1 MGVITA
7 INAAGFR
14 SWGNN
19 TAAYPDTAD
28 PKDRWFAVR
37 RFFDWDGNEFVYKYT
52 SYVDKPASKRLIQS
66 IVDSQNIIG
75 NGYVA
80 RDYCAAYHMEFRSDE
95 NSIEQL
101 LAGQLTVHTLFAPYI
116 PAETIENIREYD
128 VSALESVIGG

>member
-1 MGVITA
+1 M
-7 INAAGFR
+7 
-14 SWGNN
+14 
-19 TAAYPDTAD
+19 
-28 PKDRWFAVR
+28 
-37 RFFDWDGNEFVYKYT
+37 YKYT

>member
-1 MGVITA
+1 MVH
-7 INAAGFR
+7 
-14 SWGNN
+14 
-19 TAAYPDTAD
+19 
-28 PKDRWFAVR
+28 R
-37 RFFDWDGNEFVYKYT
+37 RRQNKSFQGGLLNE
-52 SYVDKPASKRLIQS
+52 DHHKPASKRLIQS

-80 RDYCAAYHMEFRSDE
+80 RYYCAAYHMEFRSDE